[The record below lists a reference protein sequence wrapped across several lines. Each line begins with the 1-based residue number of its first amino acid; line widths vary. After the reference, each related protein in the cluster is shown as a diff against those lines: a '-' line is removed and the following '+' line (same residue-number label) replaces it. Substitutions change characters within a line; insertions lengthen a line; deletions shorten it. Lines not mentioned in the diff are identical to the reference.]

1 MALIFNSQSPTS
13 VVYNGSAV
21 TRLIY
26 NNTEYFHRY
35 YDNGAVAT
43 WFGGFNSYAITGL
56 AGSVTFFSTY
66 INISAGFQGG
76 TGANERSISTANSV
90 NLTGINTLYIT
101 WDGQVT
107 NGTSQFSAF
116 IVGTNPAVGFSTF
129 TSRIILNTQDF
140 SGPITS
146 SLDVSGLTGNYFIRV
161 HQRDSSTSSLTGG
174 QIQVYR
180 IWGS

>member
-13 VVYNGSAV
+13 VVYNNSPV

-26 NNTEYFHRY
+26 NGTEYFHRY

-43 WFGGFNSYAITGL
+43 WFGGFNAYAVTGTN
-56 AGSVTFFSTY
+56 GSVTFFSSY
-66 INISAGFQGG
+66 INIAAGY
-76 TGANERSISTANSV
+76 TGSTTANERSIATANSI

-107 NGTSQFSAF
+107 NGTSQTSNF
-116 IVGTNPAVGFSTF
+116 IVSTTQNGGFNTF
-129 TSRIILNTQDF
+129 TSRTQVLTQDF

-146 SLDVSGLTGNYFIRV
+146 SINVSGLSGNYFIRIN
-161 HQRDSSTSSLTGG
+161 QRDGSTSSLTGG
-174 QIQVYR
+174 QIQIYR